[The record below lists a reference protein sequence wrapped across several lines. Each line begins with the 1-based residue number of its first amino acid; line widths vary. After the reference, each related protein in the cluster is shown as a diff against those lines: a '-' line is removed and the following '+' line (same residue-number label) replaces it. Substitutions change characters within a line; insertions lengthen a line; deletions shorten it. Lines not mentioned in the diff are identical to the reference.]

1 MKSHYRGHKM
11 AIWLNLIPQ
20 LHQPGDEDVSMRHHH
35 FHERADKFY
44 QGIVQPESLTR
55 PSPRYLPASPQT
67 HLTTITDCLP
77 GMTEMSMTTEND
89 IDTDVDDDDG
99 DEVGILQRLADSGYH
114 SYAAALGVTVGV
126 GCLLLILNLLI
137 FAGIYYQ
144 RGKNQKG
151 RKRNRRYN
159 AENVQESD
167 CESSQTPAESSGA
180 HVIKLQE
187 PPPCYTSVATNTLER
202 NVQPALKTNKAK
214 EPPTP
219 PMRTCS
225 NVKKRV
231 GKTALANFLYESYE
245 KIINVNEGG
254 GGDTK
259 PTKAV
264 RILEFF
270 VDGIKTKNVF
280 QKKIAIELWDCSG
293 GSRYQSCWPAIQ
305 HEVQGIIFV
314 HTDNLPEEVSSL
326 RTLYHHFVEETN
338 FPESRCLVVKNQT
351 GNGDDLIIEKN
362 PLPNLNHVVANYFYR
377 H

>member
-137 FAGIYYQ
+137 FAGKFFVVAVVATSVINKNHKMFLLYFTGIYYQ

-231 GKTALANFLYESYE
+231 
-245 KIINVNEGG
+245 
-254 GGDTK
+254 
-259 PTKAV
+259 
-264 RILEFF
+264 
-270 VDGIKTKNVF
+270 
-280 QKKIAIELWDCSG
+280 Q
-293 GSRYQSCWPAIQ
+293 IQ
-305 HEVQGIIFV
+305 EISV
-314 HTDNLPEEVSSL
+314 
-326 RTLYHHFVEETN
+326 
-338 FPESRCLVVKNQT
+338 
-351 GNGDDLIIEKN
+351 
-362 PLPNLNHVVANYFYR
+362 
-377 H
+377 